1 MPQFS
6 MSAALK
12 GSIAAGQ
19 GARFHGSTV
28 LGRKAFNGH
37 AIIMA
42 LPRKELRRGGALTV
56 RAFEDEQEEPR
67 EWPYPKF
74 VQGVSSSQAYRTL
87 KRYSLALKRDLFHM
101 LAPKG

>member
-1 MPQFS
+1 

-19 GARFHGSTV
+19 RGRFHGSPV

-37 AIIMA
+37 AITMA
-42 LPRKELRRGGALTV
+42 LPRKQLRRGGALTV

-87 KRYSLALKRDLFHM
+87 KPLQPSSQA
-101 LAPKG
+101 